1 MGPSVEPCCFARS
14 SQRPVGRQRLL
25 AFPAQVSLAEAQ
37 AAGCR
42 PSGQRQVRPTRSGL
56 RTPVHNRFPTHS
68 NLPASA
74 RQQGMQCILKSSVI
88 FLTVTKIG
96 DVVDE
101 KPTLARRQAHRDS
114 PGHNQ
119 KPSSARPTQLSAN
132 IEETSA
138 ATEAKVAIVFADRM
152 IRILC
157 RKQSNSVQ
165 RSVLHKGENS
175 PRQINQTDC
184 GYVATTRNML
194 ARKNPHLHHVVGE
207 SVGI

>member
-1 MGPSVEPCCFARS
+1 MHFEIIRD
-14 SQRPVGRQRLL
+14 L
-25 AFPAQVSLAEAQ
+25 
-37 AAGCR
+37 
-42 PSGQRQVRPTRSGL
+42 
-56 RTPVHNRFPTHS
+56 S
-68 NLPASA
+68 NSYENEMWL
-74 RQQGMQCILKSSVI
+74 
-88 FLTVTKIG
+88 
-96 DVVDE
+96 

-114 PGHNQ
+114 PGHTQ

-132 IEETSA
+132 IEETRA

-152 IRILC
+152 IRIL

-175 PRQINQTDC
+175 PRQLNQADC

-194 ARKNPHLHHVVGE
+194 ARKNPHLFHVVGE